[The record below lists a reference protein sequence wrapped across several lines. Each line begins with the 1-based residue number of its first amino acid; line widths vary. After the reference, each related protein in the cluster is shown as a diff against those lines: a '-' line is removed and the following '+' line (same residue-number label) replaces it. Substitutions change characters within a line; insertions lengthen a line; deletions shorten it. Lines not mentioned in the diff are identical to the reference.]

1 MAAAFRALA
10 LAASVIAAV
19 GPAPAWAQDHKQVI
33 VLYASR
39 RDSQIALL
47 GDRLLSAQ
55 LRPRGGT
62 LDLHSENLDLARFPE
77 PAYEQAF
84 EAFLASKYE
93 HVRFDLVIAM
103 HDVAYDFAQ
112 AHRHELFGAAPVIY
126 VATSPS
132 TRRVANSAGIR
143 IPYEFTDTLRLAL
156 ELQPDTRHVAVV
168 NGADSRDAAF
178 EGMARKQFEAFA
190 GRLEFTYLSGLSTRD
205 LERRLTALPPNSI
218 VYYLVVNRDGA
229 GDTFHPLDYLERV
242 AAIAPVPTYSW
253 VDSAMDHGIVGGS
266 LKNQVAQ
273 IEAVGAIALRILNG
287 EPADTIAVEAP
298 AVQLRQ
304 VDWRQLR
311 RWGISE
317 SRVPE
322 GTAILHRDV
331 SAWERYRPYIV
342 VALVLLVAQFALIAG
357 LLIQA
362 SRRRRAEAEVRRGR
376 DEIHRSYE
384 RIRDLGA
391 RLLHAQDI
399 ERARVARE
407 LHDDISQQLALLEID
422 LDILT
427 GLATDGAEGLA
438 RTSLE
443 RSQTIARSVHDLS
456 HRLHPAKLRLLGLV
470 AALKALRRDLAARSD
485 IAIALEYDELPPLDP
500 EITLCLY
507 RVAQEASQ
515 NALKYSHA
523 REIVIT
529 LRRAGDAVSLTIAD
543 NGRGFD
549 VDQAWSK
556 GLGLASM
563 SERMESIGG
572 TLAIHSAPGRGT
584 RLAITVPLAAS
595 TSLEAETA

>member
-1 MAAAFRALA
+1 
-10 LAASVIAAV
+10 
-19 GPAPAWAQDHKQVI
+19 
-33 VLYASR
+33 
-39 RDSQIALL
+39 
-47 GDRLLSAQ
+47 
-55 LRPRGGT
+55 
-62 LDLHSENLDLARFPE
+62 
-77 PAYEQAF
+77 
-84 EAFLASKYE
+84 
-93 HVRFDLVIAM
+93 
-103 HDVAYDFAQ
+103 
-112 AHRHELFGAAPVIY
+112 
-126 VATSPS
+126 
-132 TRRVANSAGIR
+132 
-143 IPYEFTDTLRLAL
+143 
-156 ELQPDTRHVAVV
+156 
-168 NGADSRDAAF
+168 
-178 EGMARKQFEAFA
+178 
-190 GRLEFTYLSGLSTRD
+190 
-205 LERRLTALPPNSI
+205 
-218 VYYLVVNRDGA
+218 
-229 GDTFHPLDYLERV
+229 
-242 AAIAPVPTYSW
+242 
-253 VDSAMDHGIVGGS
+253 
-266 LKNQVAQ
+266 
-273 IEAVGAIALRILNG
+273 
-287 EPADTIAVEAP
+287 
-298 AVQLRQ
+298 
-304 VDWRQLR
+304 
-311 RWGISE
+311 
-317 SRVPE
+317 
-322 GTAILHRDV
+322 V

-342 VALVLLVAQFALIAG
+342 VALALLVAQFALIAG

-391 RLLHAQDI
+391 RLLHAQDM

-485 IAIALEYDELPPLDP
+485 IVIALEYDELPPLDP

-523 REIVIT
+523 RKIVIT

-543 NGRGFD
+543 DGRGFD

-563 SERMESIGG
+563 SERTESIGG

-595 TSLEAETA
+595 TSVEAETA